1 MATYQAARKSYH
13 RTGTKE
19 AINDKVEGM
28 KAMIKRW
35 KAGGA
40 TEEKIT
46 ELTTAMEKW
55 EAKLDE

>member
-1 MATYQAARKSYH
+1 
-13 RTGTKE
+13 
-19 AINDKVEGM
+19 M